1 MFTIAVLDDSEASL
15 EISSGAIVG
24 AFKSHGI
31 DVSVT
36 KFNNPIVFLNEHR
49 QNEFSLY
56 FFDIDM
62 PEKSG
67 VEVALELRKRKDRH
81 DIIFVSSF
89 EEKVFECFAASPF
102 GFVRKDKYLADL
114 TNVIK
119 LYVET
124 KYQEKETG
132 KIFEIKSRGERVFLD
147 IGKII
152 YAEGNKNY
160 QVIHRA
166 DISETYEVRIPMAQL
181 EEKLAQEG
189 FIRIHKGFLVNYR
202 FIRKFSSD
210 SVILSN
216 EEVLPLGRQ
225 KKEEVMKLYLKHS
238 RNSGN
243 LFINK

>member
-1 MFTIAVLDDSEASL
+1 L

-24 AFKSHGI
+24 AFKSHDI
-31 DVSVT
+31 EVTVT
-36 KFNNPIVFLNEHR
+36 KFNSPRAFLNEHKKS
-49 QNEFSLY
+49 EFSLY

-62 PEKSG
+62 PEMSG
-67 VEVALELRKRKDRH
+67 VDVALELRKRKDRH
-81 DIIFVSSF
+81 DIIFVSSLN
-89 EEKVFECFAASPF
+89 EKVFECFAAFPF
-102 GFVRKDKYLADL
+102 GFVRKDRYLEDL

-124 KYQEKETG
+124 KYQKKETG
-132 KIFEIKSRGERVFLD
+132 KMLEIKSKGETIFLD
-147 IGKII
+147 IGKIL

-160 QVIHRA
+160 QVIHRS
-166 DISETYEVRIPMAQL
+166 DLSETYEIRIPMAQL
-181 EEKLAQEG
+181 EEKLAEDG

-202 FIRKFSSD
+202 YIRKFSSD

-225 KKEEVMKLYLKHS
+225 KKEEVMKLYLKYS

-243 LFINK
+243 LFIN

>member
-1 MFTIAVLDDSEASL
+1 MLNIAILDDSEASL
-15 EISSGAIVG
+15 EISSGAIIG

-31 DVSVT
+31 DVSVK
-36 KFNNPIVFLNEHR
+36 KFNNPIVFLREHE
-49 QNEFSLY
+49 QSQFSLY

-62 PEKSG
+62 PELSG
-67 VEVALELRKRKDRH
+67 VDVALELRKRKDRH

-124 KYQEKETG
+124 KYKKKETG
-132 KIFEIKSRGERVFLD
+132 KILEIKSKGETIFLD
-147 IGKII
+147 IGKIL

-160 QVIHRA
+160 QVIHRS
-166 DISETYEVRIPMAQL
+166 DIAETYEVRIPMAQL
-181 EEKLAQEG
+181 EEKLAEDG

-202 FIRKFSSD
+202 YIRKFSSD

-216 EEVLPLGRQ
+216 EEVLPLGR
-225 KKEEVMKLYLKHS
+225 KKKDEVMKLYLKHS

-243 LFINK
+243 LFIN